1 MVHGPG
7 IGTGGVVRPLEWVIF
22 LRGCIC
28 IYILTT
34 RLNSTPS
41 PPVSRATCYTRAP
54 RCNARASGCAIVRFD
69 FGFAFVCELVISF
82 GKKGCIR
89 TAIVRTVI
97 RQGLSLSSRLVD
109 GI

>member
-28 IYILTT
+28 IYIQTSRFNL
-34 RLNSTPS
+34 TPS
-41 PPVSRATCYTRAP
+41 SPVQTFTTVHTFTTALLFTTALVFTGSVVWMREGFFSFVRM
-54 RCNARASGCAIVRFD
+54 GCV
-69 FGFAFVCELVISF
+69 
-82 GKKGCIR
+82 R

-97 RQGLSLSSRLVD
+97 RQCLSLSISYSGRL
-109 GI
+109 